1 MSQTITRKAVFQSR
15 LPPMTRTSV
24 ILDVDTGID
33 DAFALLFAARHP
45 KINLLGV
52 TCVDGNT
59 NVDQVIVNT
68 LKVLDAAGAGE
79 IPVAR
84 GAVRPLLGQSH
95 YAEYVHGADGMGDLG
110 LPNSTRAIDSRTAV
124 ELIRD
129 LVEASPEPVTLVP
142 LAPLTN
148 IALFLRAF
156 PETAKKVKRIV
167 LMGGSASAGNATPAA
182 EFNVWHDPEAAAIVF
197 QSGVPILMYGLD
209 VFMRPGITADEAKTL
224 EASAD
229 PCAQFAGALTTAFVA
244 RIGSPVTLGDYGAVA
259 SVIAPELITTEF
271 FDVVV
276 DTSAGPARGQTIVD
290 RRPPLEL
297 EIEPLRL
304 ESGAHVEVTLDLD
317 VEGIRNLWLTTI
329 DQHWK

>member
-1 MSQTITRKAVFQSR
+1 MNK
-15 LPPMTRTSV
+15 TSL

-33 DAFALLFAARHP
+33 DAFAILFAARHRA
-45 KINLLGV
+45 INLLGI

-59 NVDQVIVNT
+59 NVDQVVENT

-84 GAVRPLLGQSH
+84 GAVRPLLGRSQ

-110 LPNSTRAIDSRTAV
+110 IAPSNRKVDSRSAL
-124 ELIRD
+124 ELLRD
-129 LVEASPEPVTLVP
+129 LIEGSKNPVTLVP

-156 PETAKKVKRIV
+156 PESAQKVHRIV
-167 LMGGSASAGNATPAA
+167 LMGGSAAAGNATPAA
-182 EFNVWHDPEAAAIVF
+182 EFNIWHDAEAAAIVF
-197 QSGVPILMYGLD
+197 QSGVPITMYGLD
-209 VFMRPGITADEAKTL
+209 VFMRPCVSGAEAKRLQRAT
-224 EASAD
+224 D
-229 PCAQFAGALTTAFVA
+229 PAAQFGGALISAFIA
-244 RIGSPVTLGDYGAVA
+244 RIGSSVTLGDYGAVA
-259 SVIAPELITTEF
+259 SVIAPELFTTQL

-290 RRPPLEL
+290 RRSPLEL

-304 ESGAHVEVTLDLD
+304 ENAAKVRVTLDLD
-317 VEGIRNLWLTTI
+317 VAGVRALWLKTI
-329 DQHWK
+329 DPSWS

>member
-1 MSQTITRKAVFQSR
+1 MV
-15 LPPMTRTSV
+15 RTPV

-33 DAFALLFAARHP
+33 DAFALLFAVRHP
-45 KINLLGV
+45 EIELLGV

-59 NVDQVIVNT
+59 NVDQVVANT
-68 LKVLDAAGAGE
+68 LKVLDAAGAGN

-110 LPNSTRAIDSRTAV
+110 GSPSLRTVDRRSAV

-129 LVEASPEPVTLVP
+129 LIEGSPIPVTLVP

-156 PETAKKVKRIV
+156 PETAKKLKGIL

-182 EFNVWHDPEAAAIVF
+182 EFNIWHDPEAAAIVF
-197 QSGVPILMYGLD
+197 QSGVPITMYGLD
-209 VFMRPGITADEAKTL
+209 VFMRPGITAAEARKL
-224 EASAD
+224 QQSND
-229 PCAQFAGALTTAFVA
+229 VCAVFAGSLISAFIE
-244 RIGSPVTLGDYGAVA
+244 RIGSPVTLGDAGAVVA
-259 SVIAPELITTEF
+259 VIAPELISFTR

-276 DTSAGPARGQTIVD
+276 DTSAGPSRGQTICD
-290 RRPPLEL
+290 RRLPLEL

-304 ESGAHVEVTLDLD
+304 VDSSSVNVAMDLD
-317 VEGIRNLWLTTI
+317 VEAIRQMWLRTV
-329 DQHWK
+329 DQNWT